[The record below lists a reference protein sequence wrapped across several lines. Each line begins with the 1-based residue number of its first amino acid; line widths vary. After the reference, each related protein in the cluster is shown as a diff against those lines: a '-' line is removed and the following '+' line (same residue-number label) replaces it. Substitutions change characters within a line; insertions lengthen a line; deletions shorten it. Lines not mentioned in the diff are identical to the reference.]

1 MVSKR
6 LLGNLASRGDFMNAK
21 SFLTLLLFGMAQVS
35 HAAAETTTP
44 DAQLQRFATEAK
56 RAGVVELGQQFFVK
70 KHGHEWSCA
79 SCHGESPT
87 SPGRHATT
95 AKVLEPLAP
104 AFNPRSLT
112 DSARVDKWFRRNC
125 KDVLGRECTA
135 GEKADVLAW
144 LSSLK

>member
-1 MVSKR
+1 
-6 LLGNLASRGDFMNAK
+6 MNAS
-21 SFLTLLLFGMAQVS
+21 SFVSLMLIGMAHVS
-35 HAAAETTTP
+35 HAMSEPTTP
-44 DAQLQRFATEAK
+44 NAQLQRFATEAK
-56 RAGVVELGQQFFVK
+56 RAGVIELGQQFFVK
-70 KHGHEWSCA
+70 KHGHQWSCA

-87 SPGRHATT
+87 ISGRHATT

-104 AFNPRSLT
+104 AFNPSSLT

-144 LSSLK
+144 LNSLQ